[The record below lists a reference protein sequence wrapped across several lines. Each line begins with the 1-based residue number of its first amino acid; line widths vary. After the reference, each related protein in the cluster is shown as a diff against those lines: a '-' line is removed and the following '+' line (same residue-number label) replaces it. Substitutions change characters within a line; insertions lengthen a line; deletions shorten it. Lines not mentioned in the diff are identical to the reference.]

1 MAAALA
7 ADAVIPVDAVDL
19 AVVPA
24 AGSGS
29 SFFCAAVVE
38 TATDS
43 WVDVTM
49 AADVVDLTTPACG
62 SFSCCAAAAD
72 LVPTT
77 VVADAITPVAVA
89 IPADAKSESGVS
101 SQGPLLCPGCQIF

>member
-1 MAAALA
+1 MEMESSAA
-7 ADAVIPVDAVDL
+7 
-19 AVVPA
+19 PA
-24 AGSGS
+24 
-29 SFFCAAVVE
+29 
-38 TATDS
+38 
-43 WVDVTM
+43 VTM
-49 AADVVDLTTPACG
+49 AAVAAAMTTAVCG